1 MIFFLLGLWIGVA
14 KAQSL
19 SSIKAR
25 VSRLESENYR
35 LRSRVNRLESQLKRV
50 RSPSSSGD
58 GEQIRLPSSPPAPSI
73 QDPMFDRLAILV
85 IELKERMN
93 GLEARMDEIE
103 LQEKTFSPSQIE

>member
-1 MIFFLLGLWIGVA
+1 MIFFLLGIWITEV

-19 SSIKAR
+19 GSLKAR
-25 VSRLESENYR
+25 VSRLESQNYR
-35 LRSRVNRLESQLKRV
+35 LRSRLNRLESQLKRV
-50 RSPSSSGD
+50 NSSNSLEG

-93 GLEARMDEIE
+93 ALEARMDEIE